1 MSRPAAGI
9 ASAIVLGLVVTLG
22 LTVAELTPPGRRL
35 AGLFAAVFVLWASE
49 AVPVAVT
56 ALLAVALQPVLGMVE
71 AKSAFASFMS
81 PVFFFVLA
89 MFFLAGAL
97 VASGADRRFALW
109 LLSRAGSEP
118 RRVLF
123 ALMAGTAAIS
133 TVMSDVPA
141 CAIFMTVALGVFGR
155 AGIAPGSSFGRA
167 VMMGIP
173 IASLIGGVATPA
185 GSSINVLGL
194 YLIEQHGG
202 VRVPFL
208 SWMAIGVPM
217 VLVLVPV
224 AWWALLRACPPE
236 MEAVGDPAQVAR
248 DRAGLGPLSPAEVK
262 VLALFA
268 VLIVLWVASTWVKAL
283 DVALVALVGS
293 LAVFLPGMRLLSW
306 SEAQKG
312 VGWDALLVIG
322 GVTSLGAAS
331 VGTGLAKW
339 LVDVALGGMAG
350 WSPAG
355 VVAAVSAFTVVAH
368 LALPIAPVVNAV
380 VIPPIVLLAASS
392 HHNPALYA
400 LPVAFTASCAFLL
413 PLDAVPLVTYGRG
426 YYRMFDMLRPGAVIS
441 LAWVVWIT
449 VLTVALGPALGLL

>member
-1 MSRPAAGI
+1 
-9 ASAIVLGLVVTLG
+9 
-22 LTVAELTPPGRRL
+22 
-35 AGLFAAVFVLWASE
+35 
-49 AVPVAVT
+49 
-56 ALLAVALQPVLGMVE
+56 
-71 AKSAFASFMS
+71 MS

-97 VASGADRRFALW
+97 TASGIDRRFALW
-109 LLSRAGSEP
+109 LLSRAGGAP

-123 ALMAGTAAIS
+123 ALMAGTAAVS

-141 CAIFMTVALGVFGR
+141 CAIFMAVALGVFNR

-185 GSSINVLGL
+185 GSSINILGL

-202 VRVPFL
+202 VRVSFL

-224 AWWALLRACPPE
+224 AWWALLHACPPE
-236 MEAVGDPAQVAR
+236 MAAVVDPAQVAR
-248 DRAGLGPLSPAEVK
+248 ERAGRGPLSPAEKK
-262 VLALFA
+262 VLALFG

-283 DVALVALVGS
+283 DVALVALIGS
-293 LAVFLPGMRLLSW
+293 LVVFLPGMRVLRW
-306 SEAQKG
+306 NEAQKG

-331 VGTGLAKW
+331 VKTGLAKW
-339 LVDVALGGMAG
+339 LVDAALGGMAG
-350 WSPAG
+350 WAAPW
-355 VVAAVSAFTVVAH
+355 VVAAVSAFTVLVH
-368 LALPIAPVVNAV
+368 LALPIAPVINAV
-380 VIPPIVLLAASS
+380 VIPPIVLLAAAA
-392 HHNPALYA
+392 HHHPALYA

-413 PLDAVPLVTYGRG
+413 PLDAVPLVTYGQG
-426 YYRMFDMLRPGAVIS
+426 YYRMFDMLRPGAIVS
-441 LAWVVWIT
+441 LVWVVWIT
-449 VLTVALGPALGLL
+449 VLMVGLGPALGLL